1 MTLKVIRYLRE
12 QKVNTKEVER
22 PPLAIDTNSKFVYEG
37 GSDVIRTWKK
47 YGWTP
52 PSERKQNATN

>member
-1 MTLKVIRYLRE
+1 MIKVIRYLRE
-12 QKVNTKEVER
+12 QKVDTKEVVR
-22 PPLAIDTNSKFVYEG
+22 PPLATDKNSKFVYEG

-52 PSERKQNATN
+52 PSERK